1 MIKYLGEDV
10 EVGSVSSLPKL
21 EIPQDEKYMLGKL
34 SRVEGGTWASTPP
47 LLNKNFQLRACKEFQ
62 ICNLF

>member
-1 MIKYLGEDV
+1 LIIKYLGEDV
-10 EVGSVSSLPKL
+10 EVGSASSLPKL

-47 LLNKNFQLRACKEFQ
+47 TPKSVIYFSKDT
-62 ICNLF
+62 